1 MSEAMNPKPRCTP
14 NEPIEGLHHLFYR
27 SSWHKINQYYS
38 VSEKV
43 KKTWIDTYITNLHL
57 KGKKFLG
64 RPRAP
69 FGVELIPW
77 SRLSIGTTYY
87 KLFFY

>member
-57 KGKKFLG
+57 KGKNFL
-64 RPRAP
+64 PLNTCV
-69 FGVELIPW
+69 FK
-77 SRLSIGTTYY
+77 T
-87 KLFFY
+87 